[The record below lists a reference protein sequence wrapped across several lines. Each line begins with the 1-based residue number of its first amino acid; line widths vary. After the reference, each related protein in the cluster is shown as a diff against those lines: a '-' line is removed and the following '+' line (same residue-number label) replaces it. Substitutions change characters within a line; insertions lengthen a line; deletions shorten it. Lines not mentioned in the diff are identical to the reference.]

1 MVCKITFS
9 DRQRDAFTLVELMVV
24 AAISLVV
31 LAFVLS
37 FIVFCSRS
45 FVSLTNYVDL
55 DQRTEMALD
64 KMSREIRQVT
74 SVTSLTGGTNFV
86 GGTNLTLRDYDGGS
100 LQYVYNQNA
109 RTLTRIKSGQT
120 TTNLIQC
127 DSLSFSL
134 FQRTP
139 SNNTFQPWP
148 ATNLTQAKVIGL
160 TWNCS
165 RTILGAKINTESM
178 QSAKINIRTR

>member
-1 MVCKITFS
+1 
-9 DRQRDAFTLVELMVV
+9 MVV
-24 AAISLVV
+24 SAISLVV

-37 FIVFCSRS
+37 FILFCSRS
-45 FVSLTNYVDL
+45 FISLTNYVDL

-64 KMSREIRQVT
+64 NMSCEIRQVK
-74 SVTSLTGGTNFV
+74 SVTSLLGGTNLV
-86 GGTNLTLRDYDGGS
+86 GGTNLTLVDYDNAT
-100 LQYVYNQNA
+100 LQYIYNANA
-109 RTLTRIKSGQT
+109 RTLTRVKYGQAR
-120 TTNLIQC
+120 TNLIQC

-134 FQRTP
+134 FQRSP